1 MIIILW
7 IYFPKA
13 REQCLFKKIYDI
25 HIYIYIY
32 EGIPHIYLLLF
43 LFLKVL
49 AQNSGYDPQET
60 LVKVQTEHLESEQP
74 VGIDLNTGKKVKK
87 N

>member
-1 MIIILW
+1 MIST
-7 IYFPKA
+7 
-13 REQCLFKKIYDI
+13 
-25 HIYIYIY
+25 YIYIY

-87 N
+87 NQLLNKERAYTVVTQNLQ